1 VREQRE
7 ERREERKAWLAQFS
21 SRMQSLT
28 IPPLSHT
35 PSQLE
40 RVERLGEEAW
50 EGVAFVDR
58 GQGADG
64 GVR

>member
-1 VREQRE
+1 MKV
-7 ERREERKAWLAQFS
+7 WLAQFS
-21 SRMQSLT
+21 SRMQPLT
-28 IPPLSHT
+28 IPPLSHA